1 MKGKKNLLLIKTL
14 ILQMSLRCTF
24 VVPPQVRYL
33 PQSTSP
39 LSSPFRMRRTQQTLP
54 DLTRFNLV
62 IFYLCHSVIGR
73 SRSRRSLTPPHLLLK
88 GPTVHVWGGESGGG
102 ISLKTRMDT
111 SSSSCRRYP
120 KQVFLAT
127 VGHVTHIVASNQF
140 VFNSIHFISF
150 HFIYTYLY
158 LNLAKTQHFLLS
170 GMYVYPLTCTYRFHN
185 TSCTPHFPLLPACCL
200 RCDRRANDSAI
211 M

>member
-1 MKGKKNLLLIKTL
+1 M
-14 ILQMSLRCTF
+14 
-24 VVPPQVRYL
+24 
-33 PQSTSP
+33 
-39 LSSPFRMRRTQQTLP
+39 
-54 DLTRFNLV
+54 
-62 IFYLCHSVIGR
+62 IGR
-73 SRSRRSLTPPHLLLK
+73 SRSRRSLTPPHLLLLLLK
-88 GPTVHVWGGESGGG
+88 GPTIHVWGGESGGG

-111 SSSSCRRYP
+111 SSSSSCRRYP
-120 KQVFLAT
+120 KQVFLGT

-140 VFNSIHFISF
+140 VFNPIHSF
-150 HFIYTYLY
+150 TLTST
-158 LNLAKTQHFLLS
+158 LNPAKTQHFLLS

>member
-1 MKGKKNLLLIKTL
+1 M
-14 ILQMSLRCTF
+14 
-24 VVPPQVRYL
+24 
-33 PQSTSP
+33 
-39 LSSPFRMRRTQQTLP
+39 
-54 DLTRFNLV
+54 
-62 IFYLCHSVIGR
+62 IGR

-111 SSSSCRRYP
+111 SSSSSCRRYP
-120 KQVFLAT
+120 KQVFLGT

-140 VFNSIHFISF
+140 VFNSIQ
-150 HFIYTYLY
+150 FIYTYLY
-158 LNLAKTQHFLLS
+158 FNLAKTQHFLLYV
-170 GMYVYPLTCTYRFHN
+170 GMYTLLPVQTGFT
-185 TSCTPHFPLLPACCL
+185 TSHALRIFPLLPACCL